1 MTIIEQTYTGLKSG
15 ILILYVIIILGVWKQ
30 APEYLLIIEN
40 IFTLVIAFVLLYF
53 FNPFVK
59 TICNNFHRKVAF
71 SAGIVMV
78 LQISIFQFLNPKNL
92 IHKVNTY
99 A

>member
-1 MTIIEQTYTGLKSG
+1 MTIIEQTYTVLKLG
-15 ILILYVIIILGVWKQ
+15 VLILYVIIILGVWKQ

-59 TICNNFHRKVAF
+59 TVCNNFHRKVAF

-78 LQISIFQFLNPKNL
+78 LQISIFQFLNPRNL
-92 IHKVNTY
+92 ITKS
-99 A
+99 